1 MSSHRALFLGTVL
14 VSVAIDQAV
23 KLWVRSALYPA
34 ESLHLPW
41 PGVFEITL
49 AYNRGVAFG
58 MLQGF
63 GVYLFPIALA
73 ICIGAF
79 VYSIRHPHEP
89 KVSHFALALVAGGAI
104 GNLIDRVLLGKV
116 TDMFWFRL
124 IDFPVFNVADSCIT
138 VGTAL
143 LLWRGYRSSIGP
155 SEKGMQPEPAPSAEA
170 KPGRPESAEDGVSTE
185 PSSRQ

>member
-1 MSSHRALFLGTVL
+1 MRAPGRAFAATLLASVL
-14 VSVAIDQAV
+14 VDQLV
-23 KLWVRSALYPA
+23 KFWVRAALVPG

-58 MLQGF
+58 LLQGF

-73 ICIGAF
+73 IAVWAF
-79 VYSIRHPHEP
+79 LYSLRHPREP
-89 KVSHFALALVAGGAI
+89 LTLHLALALVAGGAV
-104 GNLIDRVLLGKV
+104 GNLIDRLALGKV

-143 LLWRGYRSSIGP
+143 LIWRSWSAAAEH
-155 SEKGMQPEPAPSAEA
+155 SERRKSPKPTAEIEEPRVGE
-170 KPGRPESAEDGVSTE
+170 G
-185 PSSRQ
+185 

>member
-1 MSSHRALFLGTVL
+1 MSPHRTLFLGTVL
-14 VSVAIDQAV
+14 ASVAIDQVV
-23 KLWVRSALYPA
+23 KFWVRAALVPS

-63 GVYLFPIALA
+63 GVYLVPIALA

-79 VYSIRHPHEP
+79 VYSARHPREP
-89 KVSHFALALVAGGAI
+89 RVSHLALALVAGGAI
-104 GNLIDRVLLGKV
+104 GNLIDRVALGQV

-143 LLWRGYRSSIGP
+143 LLWRGYRSSFEQGDAGSP
-155 SEKGMQPEPAPSAEA
+155 SKQATDAPPRE
-170 KPGRPESAEDGVSTE
+170 
-185 PSSRQ
+185 

>member
-1 MSSHRALFLGTVL
+1 MSPHRALFLGTVL
-14 VSVAIDQAV
+14 ASVAVDQAV
-23 KLWVRSALYPA
+23 KFWVRSALIPA

-73 ICIGAF
+73 ICVGAF
-79 VYSIRHPHEP
+79 VYSERHPHEP
-89 KVSHFALALVAGGAI
+89 RASHLALALVAGGAI
-104 GNLIDRVLLGKV
+104 GNLIDRVALGKV

-138 VGTAL
+138 VGTIL
-143 LLWRGYRSSIGP
+143 LLWRGYRSSLGHAETRP
-155 SEKGMQPEPAPSAEA
+155 PAERAQDAP
-170 KPGRPESAEDGVSTE
+170 PGD
-185 PSSRQ
+185 